1 MRGIHKGCH
10 TSRCHH
16 RIECGANSGIDPQTG
31 KQRSQPLLYP
41 TPIIGL
47 KEVQDIIV
55 FLPNCKHVD
64 LRPSIE
70 AILVRGHT
78 LGFGERHLDAI
89 FKLLIQQHFEIY
101 AGIFNNGTTAND
113 TFEHLLVVL
122 RSHNVAN
129 TLTDYLKRFSRLPN
143 QSFAEFAT
151 ILSALAFRT
160 VQETHLQMSN
170 SEASEY
176 AQGKILNHIT
186 CFTSPEVQKIFD
198 SQRSTALKSNINF
211 YSFDGAAK
219 TVQKIELFIKPLHV
233 EYKLPHELYRE
244 LTSDSS
250 LHNTVMLQ
258 AIKLSQASAPIP
270 PLLTD
275 VSPAPVYATNAQ
287 PRPAYKGL
295 GGRPTTPPHNSTAQ
309 YRARSPGSGRPF
321 TPSGTSKQIG
331 NGSSPIGHQSR

>member
-1 MRGIHKGCH
+1 M
-10 TSRCHH
+10 
-16 RIECGANSGIDPQTG
+16 
-31 KQRSQPLLYP
+31 
-41 TPIIGL
+41 
-47 KEVQDIIV
+47 
-55 FLPNCKHVD
+55 
-64 LRPSIE
+64 SI
-70 AILVRGHT
+70 
-78 LGFGERHLDAI
+78 
-89 FKLLIQQHFEIY
+89 
-101 AGIFNNGTTAND
+101 
-113 TFEHLLVVL
+113 
-122 RSHNVAN
+122 
-129 TLTDYLKRFSRLPN
+129 
-143 QSFAEFAT
+143 
-151 ILSALAFRT
+151 
-160 VQETHLQMSN
+160 

-198 SQRSTALKSNINF
+198 SQRSTALKSNIDF

-219 TVQKIELFIKPLHV
+219 MVQKIELFNKPLDV

-309 YRARSPGSGRPF
+309 YRARSPSAGRPF

-331 NGSSPIGHQSR
+331 NGSSPIGHQSRSYFSGRQNHMNKAKKNNSQPHTQSNPAVPYRNSSPYRNDQGRNSASNRPHYANQGHRSPSQPRGQYGSSH